1 MDISGLPPL
10 DEEMLAPIDL
20 ISHTFSMGV
29 NNRPPQKKKR
39 REVKPILLIDQS
51 ASWKNRIKTLPEPG
65 HIRILYP
72 QPIDFFVTSLWNHD
86 MTLTEWLDTIEEADR
101 IKPPTILPTDY
112 ADRLRAVFYTNQR
125 QRWLARVV
133 YQRWSQR
140 VMKRRTQCNV
150 DLLEMAPIADADALF
165 FTDTTHRQMYRF
177 HRRDVFSNLMSNICL
192 SDEMLPTPRMP
203 TNPWTNA
210 KLTLAQTIGLCQHLA
225 ADYGRRAKCPPVL
238 FSAFWAARFDLKL
251 FRQENSSL
259 LAQYAIA
266 SYFKDLHADN
276 MPVVYDTIFNL
287 LSGGMVNFS
296 PVAVRRWLA
305 QPQTPLHREWL
316 DFVRDYTMYV
326 NLHVQTRARWISDLV
341 IYDEARDL
349 YRRIG
354 VGHNFES
361 QNQHINQISLS
372 PPMIQTFTLPIDI
385 PMDQLMLIQS
395 ALFRL

>member
-10 DEEMLAPIDL
+10 DEEMLAPFDQ

-39 REVKPILLIDQS
+39 REVKPIMIDQ
-51 ASWKNRIKTLPEPG
+51 ATAWKNRIKTLPEPG
-65 HIRILYP
+65 HIRILDP
-72 QPIDFFVTSLWNHD
+72 QPIDFFVTSLWNQD
-86 MTLTEWLDTIEEADR
+86 MTLTEWFETIEEAER

-112 ADRLRAVFYTNQR
+112 ADRLRAVFYDNQHK
-125 QRWLARVV
+125 RWLARVV

-165 FTDTTHRQMYRF
+165 FTDTAHRQMYRF
-177 HRRDVFSNLMSNICL
+177 HRRDVFANLMSNICL

-238 FSAFWAARFDLKL
+238 FSAFWAARFDLKR

-266 SYFKDLHADN
+266 SYFKDLHAEN

-287 LSGGMVNFS
+287 LSAGMVNFS
-296 PVAVRRWLA
+296 PVAVRRWLM

-316 DFVRDYTMYV
+316 AFVRDYTMYV
-326 NLHVQTRARWISDLV
+326 NLHVQTRARWTSDLI

-354 VGHNFES
+354 IGHNFEN
-361 QNQHINQISLS
+361 QNQHINNISLI

-385 PMDQLMLIQS
+385 PMEQLMLIQS